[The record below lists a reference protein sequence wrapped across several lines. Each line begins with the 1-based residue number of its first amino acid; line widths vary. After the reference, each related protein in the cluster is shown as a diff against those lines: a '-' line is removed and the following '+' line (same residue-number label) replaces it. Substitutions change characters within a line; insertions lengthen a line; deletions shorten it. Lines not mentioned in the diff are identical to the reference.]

1 MPGLAKQGIG
11 LGINGVADPVGE
23 FFLIEVPRYEAR
35 KKKKELERRGMTV
48 PHTELV

>member
-1 MPGLAKQGIG
+1 MLDLARIH
-11 LGINGVADPVGE
+11 AYAPTGE

-35 KKKKELERRGMTV
+35 KKKKELERKGLTC

>member
-1 MPGLAKQGIG
+1 MLNIARLHTYSKT
-11 LGINGVADPVGE
+11 GE

-35 KKKKELERRGMTV
+35 LKKKELESRGMTV